1 MKEIRTYNFY
11 NNGDQSHLNIYFKDG
26 TQWCRTIFQEDLQRV
41 IKEKE
46 SCFEEVIKKYDKVS
60 QNER

>member
-1 MKEIRTYNFY
+1 MKVIRTYNFY

-26 TQWCRTIFQEDLQRV
+26 TQWCRTIFQKDLQRV

-46 SCFEEVIKKYDKVS
+46 SCFEEIMNRYDKS
-60 QNER
+60 QKTL